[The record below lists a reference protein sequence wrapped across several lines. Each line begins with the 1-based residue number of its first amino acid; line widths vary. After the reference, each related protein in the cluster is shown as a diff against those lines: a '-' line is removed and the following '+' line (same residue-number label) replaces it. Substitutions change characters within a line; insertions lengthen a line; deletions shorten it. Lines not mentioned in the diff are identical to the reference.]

1 MENNKIHEDLLR
13 HLWSGQ
19 YLDAERLATIDERFL
34 KVIHPGTLNRGSGP
48 DFRDAIVVLD
58 GKTLRGDIEFHRSI
72 ADWRAHSHD
81 VDANYNSVILHVV
94 LRGNSDVTST
104 LSASGRPIPIL
115 MIEQYL
121 SYPLE
126 KILEHTMRDEHVS
139 LSAPLRCF
147 HRNDGID
154 VDVLESWIRRLFAER
169 LKEKET
175 RMLARLYQI
184 IDDRQ
189 RGVFEPEEKYNEN
202 PDDIP
207 VSELSITKEELKQSD
222 AWDQLLYGA
231 IMDGLGYSK
240 NRAPFKDL
248 AYRVSIQRL
257 RILSASRELTQH
269 DIEAIL
275 FRISGL
281 LPASHELN
289 DQQSKVHVHLLQSLW
304 KELSADVHSAHLFSV
319 ESLPATDWV
328 FTPTRPSNFPTVRIA
343 AASHFLTRILHGQM
357 VKHIITIIAGVDSST
372 EEKLDQL
379 LSLFDIAG
387 ESFWNYHYSFTDSFP
402 QRRSLLGNAR
412 RLDIIINAI
421 IPLSNLYGNIF
432 GIDVIGSHASRI
444 AEAIP
449 LLESN
454 AVVRKIENQL
464 LKGKLRLSAAHQQQ
478 GAIQLYRRYCTMGR
492 CDECE
497 VGKRVFGE

>member
-1 MENNKIHEDLLR
+1 MKNSKIHEDVLR

-19 YLDAERLATIDERFL
+19 YLDAERLATTDGRVL

-58 GKTLRGDIEFHRSI
+58 GKTLHGDIEFHRSI
-72 ADWRAHSHD
+72 ADWTAHSHD
-81 VDANYNSVILHVV
+81 LDAKYNSVILHAV
-94 LRGNSDVTST
+94 LRGNSDIPST
-104 LSASGRPIPIL
+104 ISASGRSIPVL
-115 MIEQYL
+115 MIEQFL

-139 LSAPLRCF
+139 LSSPLRCF
-147 HRNDGID
+147 HRNNEIN
-154 VDVLESWIRRLFAER
+154 VEMLESWIQRLFIER
-169 LKEKET
+169 MREKEK

-184 IDDRQ
+184 IDDR
-189 RGVFEPEEKYNEN
+189 RHGVFEPEEKYNEN
-202 PDDIP
+202 LDDIP

-248 AYRVSIQRL
+248 AHRISIQRL
-257 RILSASRELTQH
+257 KLLSATRELTRQ

-281 LPASHELN
+281 LPTIHGLN
-289 DQQSKVHVHLLQSLW
+289 DQQSKIHVHLLQSLW
-304 KELSADVHSAHLFSV
+304 KELNADVPSARLLSV
-319 ESLPATDWV
+319 EPLPTTDWV
-328 FTPTRPSNFPTVRIA
+328 FSPTRPSNFPTVRIA
-343 AASHFLTRILHGQM
+343 AASHFLIRILRGQM
-357 VKHIITIIAGVDSST
+357 VKHIITIITGSHSST
-372 EEKLDQL
+372 EQKLDQL
-379 LSLFDIAG
+379 LSLFDIDE
-387 ESFWNYHYSFTDSFP
+387 ESFWNYHYSFIDSFP

-412 RLDIIINAI
+412 RLDIITNAI
-421 IPLSNLYGNIF
+421 IPLSNLYGSIF
-432 GIDVIGSHASRI
+432 GIDVIGPHTSRI
-444 AEAIP
+444 IEAIP

-454 AVVRKIENQL
+454 TIVRKIENQL
-464 LKGKLRLSAAHQQQ
+464 LKGKLRMHAAHQQQ
-478 GAIQLYRRYCTMGR
+478 GVVQLYRRYCTMGR
-492 CDECE
+492 CNECE